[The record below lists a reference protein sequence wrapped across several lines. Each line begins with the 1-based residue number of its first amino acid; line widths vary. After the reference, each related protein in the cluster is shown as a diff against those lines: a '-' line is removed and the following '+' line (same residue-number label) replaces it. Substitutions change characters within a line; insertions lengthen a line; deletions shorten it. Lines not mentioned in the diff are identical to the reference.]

1 MDAFCCSYYLGL
13 SKMGFAGLRRTG
25 QNPAKIGMHDN
36 PVQDPARILSCAE
49 L

>member
-13 SKMGFAGLRRTG
+13 SKMGFAGLRTG
-25 QNPAKIGMHDN
+25 QNPAKIRMHDN
-36 PVQDPARILSCAE
+36 PVQDPARILSCAK